1 MGLQKCSN
9 IKLLSRS
16 AQKSF
21 CYAATDSSSLL
32 LCNEWEKRV
41 QNSFV
46 TSFLRAAAFFGFGL
60 HILHTYRFSFEIAD
74 MCWCAIS
81 EAHMQDGKI
90 SFESFFFFFLS
101 SFMLTAQSC
110 SMFSEEF
117 PASHIHFLFS
127 SHNISPLSP
136 PKPTTNGKNGK
147 IQSFSFRRSLL
158 LSVKNKYFILAN
170 WIVSTFHS
178 EFSL

>member
-1 MGLQKCSN
+1 MEWVCRNVPILSYSLALLKNPSAMLQP
-9 IKLLSRS
+9 ILPH
-16 AQKSF
+16 
-21 CYAATDSSSLL
+21 CYCATNGRNECKIVLL
-32 LCNEWEKRV
+32 LH
-41 QNSFV
+41 SFA
-46 TSFLRAAAFFGFGL
+46 AAAFFGFGL

-81 EAHMQDGKI
+81 EAHMDNGKL
-90 SFESFFFFFLS
+90 SFERFFFFFLS
-101 SFMLTAQSC
+101 SFTLTAQSC

-158 LSVKNKYFILAN
+158 LSVKNKYFIFAN
-170 WIVSTFHS
+170 
-178 EFSL
+178 